1 MQASLEVGTLN
12 LREKSSS
19 KVGLYMMIAF
29 LLAIAGI
36 VWWKESNVFGVTY
49 SNPAG
54 KKMTASRNPT
64 AMDGGTESIIAADV
78 INVKS
83 FGARGDGEH
92 NDTAAIQAA
101 IDAAGTKTTTVFIPP
116 GEYKIDAVQS
126 LTLKSG
132 ITVQMTPDT
141 ILRVI
146 PNSAARY
153 AVLTVNGVENV
164 RILGGVLI
172 GDRRQHFGIT
182 GEWGMGIRITG
193 AKNIVVQGTTCNEFW
208 GDGFY
213 IGETATGKPSENIR
227 LVDIK
232 ADRNRRQGLS
242 LISGKSIEIV
252 DASFTNTNGT
262 APAAGMDI
270 EPNNPR
276 NVLENIIIRDLT
288 TAGNQGAGIIISSG
302 ALAGTPHPLGIR
314 ILNHRDEGSDRGMQI
329 STKGIIPGEVFIDQP
344 EWKNTRRNA
353 IAIQG
358 HDHRSFHIQINAA
371 AISDVNQSRPG
382 AAIDIYSFKDSSPNE
397 NGGIGNVG
405 INSPVIAA
413 TQVNSKTVAA
423 FYIWD
428 IPGHRIRRLSISNP
442 VLKGN
447 LTKLSLQN
455 NIHEYVNYTQK

>member
-1 MQASLEVGTLN
+1 MQASLEDETVN

-19 KVGLYMMIAF
+19 KAGLYMMIAF
-29 LLAIAGI
+29 LLVVAGV
-36 VWWKESNVFGVTY
+36 VWWKESNAFGVTH

-54 KKMTASRNPT
+54 KKMTASRKLI
-64 AMDGGTESIIAADV
+64 AGETESVNDVDV

-101 IDAAGTKTTTVFIPP
+101 INAAGGKSKTVLIPP

-132 ITVQMTPDT
+132 ITLQMTPDT

-153 AVLTVNGVENV
+153 ALFTVNGVENV
-164 RILGGVLI
+164 RILGGILI
-172 GDRRQHFGIT
+172 GDRKQHFGIT

-193 AKNIVVQGTTCNEFW
+193 AKNILVQGTTCNEFW
-208 GDGFY
+208 GDGLY
-213 IGETATGKPSENIR
+213 IGETTAGKPSENIR
-227 LVDIK
+227 LIEIK

-242 LISGKSIEIV
+242 LISGKNIEIA

-276 NVLENIIIRDLT
+276 NVLENIIIRGLT

-302 ALAGTPHPLGIR
+302 ALAGTPYPVGIS

-329 STKGIIPGEVFIDQP
+329 STKGIIPGEVLIDHP

-371 AISDVNQSRPG
+371 EITDVNQSRPG

-397 NGGIGNVG
+397 NGGIGNVSV
-405 INSPVIAA
+405 NSPVIAD
-413 TQVNSKTVAA
+413 TRVNPKTVSA

>member
-1 MQASLEVGTLN
+1 MN

-19 KVGLYMMIAF
+19 KAGLYLMITV
-29 LLAIAGI
+29 LLVLAGF
-36 VWWKESNVFGVTY
+36 VWWKESNAFGVTH

-54 KKMTASRNPT
+54 KKMTASRNQV
-64 AMDGGTESIIAADV
+64 AGAGGTELGSVTDV

-101 IDAAGTKTTTVFIPP
+101 IDAAGGKTTTVFIPP

-132 ITVQMTPDT
+132 TTLQMTPDT

-146 PNSAARY
+146 PNSAPRY
-153 AVLTVNGVENV
+153 ALITVNGVENV
-164 RILGGVLI
+164 RILGGILI
-172 GDRRQHFGIT
+172 GDRKQHFGIT

-193 AKNIVVQGTTCNEFW
+193 AKNILVQDTTCNEFW

-213 IGETATGKPSENIR
+213 IGETTPGKPSENVR
-227 LVDIK
+227 LVGIK

-242 LISGKSIEIV
+242 LISGKNIEIIN
-252 DASFTNTNGT
+252 AGFTNTNGT
-262 APAAGMDI
+262 APAAGIDI

-288 TAGNQGAGIIISSG
+288 TAGNQGAGIIINSG
-302 ALAGTPHPLGIR
+302 ALAGTTNPVGIR

-329 STKGIIPGEVFIDQP
+329 STKGIISGEILIDHP
-344 EWKNTRRNA
+344 EWNNTRRNA

-371 AISDVNQSRPG
+371 AITDVNQSLPG
-382 AAIDIYSFKDSSPNE
+382 AAIDIYSFKGSSPNE
-397 NGGIGNVG
+397 NGGIGNVSV
-405 INSPVIAA
+405 NSPVIAD
-413 TQVNSKTVAA
+413 TRVNPKTIAA